1 MSSPVEGAKGAVEK
15 GKAAFAAARERY
27 PWIEHL
33 MQTVDRYNQRRG
45 NLYAAGISF
54 NGILALIPII
64 MVVFAIAAFVLAS
77 QPEWI
82 ARIQDEVVKAMPGEL
97 GDQVKS
103 LIDSA
108 INSRATVGVVGL
120 LGAALTGVGW
130 ISLVRTGF
138 TEMFGGRVERNA
150 VMSKVSDLASFALL
164 GIAFALTMALT
175 ALGNSSAFTKL
186 FELVGLDDATWLP
199 IVLRAVSIVVSVF
212 ATWLLFSFIFSRL
225 PLVPLPFRNTLKAGL
240 VTAIAFEIVKTL
252 GGIYLKS
259 VLSSPAGV
267 AFGPILGIMVFAYL
281 ASRILLY
288 ACAWCA
294 TDPINADY
302 QVVEDADAD
311 AEMKRPVVVSPNYE
325 VHPTP
330 RPGVLIGVAGIGAVL
345 SALFAWLLR
354 R

>member
-1 MSSPVEGAKGAVEK
+1 MSSPVEQAKHAVDQ
-15 GKAAFAAARERY
+15 GKSAFAAARERY

-33 MQTVDRYNQRRG
+33 IQTVQRYNDRRG
-45 NLYAAGISF
+45 NLYAAAISF
-54 NGILALIPII
+54 NGILALVPII
-64 MVVFAIAAFVLAS
+64 MVAFAIGAFVLAR

-82 ARIQDEVVKAMPGEL
+82 DRIQANVVSAMPGEL
-97 GDQVKS
+97 GDQVKT

-108 INSRATVGVVGL
+108 IESRTTVGVVGL
-120 LGAALTGVGW
+120 LGAGLTGIGW

-150 VMSKVSDLASFALL
+150 VMSKVWDLVSFALL
-164 GIAFALTMALT
+164 GIAFALTIALT
-175 ALGNSSAFTKL
+175 ALGNSSAFRKL
-186 FELVGLDDATWLP
+186 FELVGVDDESWVP
-199 IVLRAVSIVVSVF
+199 VVLRAVSIVVSVF
-212 ATWLLFSFIFSRL
+212 ATWLLFSFVFSRL
-225 PLVPLPFRNTLKAGL
+225 PLVPLPFRNALKAGL

-259 VLSSPAGV
+259 VLGSPAGV

-281 ASRILLY
+281 ASRIVLY

-294 TDPINADY
+294 TDPINAEY
-302 QVVEDADAD
+302 QVVENAD
-311 AEMKRPVVVSPNYE
+311 AEQNRPVIVSPNYA
-325 VHPTP
+325 VNPTP
-330 RPGVLIGVAGIGAVL
+330 RPGVLIGVAGIGAAL